1 MQEFIDSL
9 DKDYLLD
16 DYIFKGDLIV
26 FKIAS
31 RKPELVC
38 PYCGQASSKV
48 HSSYEREIQDLP
60 LQNHKVILLV
70 KTRKFFC
77 MNEECNKRTF
87 SERHSFVDVSGKKTN
102 RLVNNILM
110 KSTQLS
116 SMKAS
121 RILQQE
127 NIDICKSSIC
137 LLLKKNATHCG

>member
-9 DKDYLLD
+9 DKSYKLEE
-16 DYIFKGDLIV
+16 YIFKKDMIV
-26 FKIAS
+26 FRISSKDI
-31 RKPELVC
+31 KLKC
-38 PYCGQASSKV
+38 QYCGAVSSKV

-77 MNEECNKRTF
+77 SNDKCNKKTF
-87 SERHSFVDVSGKKTN
+87 SERHPFVDVSGKKTN
-102 RLVNNILM
+102 RLVSNILR

-121 RILQQE
+121 EILHQE
-127 NIDICKSSIC
+127 NIDISKSSIC
-137 LLLKKNATHCG
+137 VLLKKNAIPCG